1 MVSRNLLHR
10 KEASLS
16 SSRQHNSGPDSDGP
30 DVPEPSHA
38 ERARTLV
45 HLQQTGSLSTL
56 SRKQPGWPFGSVMPY
71 GLDEQ
76 GQPVFLISTM
86 AMHTQNLL
94 GDPRASLLVTPP
106 ESRTDPLG
114 AARVTLMGSATKV
127 PSGEVSQVREL
138 YLARHANASYWVDF
152 DDFGFFRLAIEDIY
166 FVGGFG
172 SMGWVTSKDYAA
184 AAVDPLADE
193 ASSLIQEMN
202 EQQTSTLLLLARV
215 YGNVEAQ
222 QVTMTALD
230 RLGFHLRIKTADRM
244 QGGRVAFAN
253 PVRNAQ
259 EVRAGLAGMGAQA
272 KQGLQALHSL

>member
-1 MVSRNLLHR
+1 M
-10 KEASLS
+10 S
-16 SSRQHNSGPDSDGP
+16 SSRQHNSGPESDGP

-114 AARVTLMGSATKV
+114 AARVTLMGTARKV
-127 PSGEVSQVREL
+127 PSAEVAQIREL

-152 DDFGFFRLAIEDIY
+152 TDFGFCSMAIEDVY

-172 SMGWVTSKDYAA
+172 SMGWVSPKDYATA
-184 AAVDPLADE
+184 TVDPLADQ
-193 ASSLIQEMN
+193 AWDLIRELN
-202 EQQTSTLLLLARV
+202 EQQTATLLLLARQ
-215 YGNVEAQ
+215 YGNAEAQ
-222 QVTMTALD
+222 HVTMTALD
-230 RLGFHLRIKTADRM
+230 RLGFHLRIQTADRM
-244 QGGRVAFAN
+244 QGGRVAFTN
-253 PVRNAQ
+253 PVHSAQ
-259 EVRAGLAGMGAQA
+259 QVRAGLGELATQA
-272 KQGLQALHSL
+272 RQGGQLLHSL

>member
-1 MVSRNLLHR
+1 MVSRSLLHR

-16 SSRQHNSGPDSDGP
+16 SSRQHNTGPDSDGP

-71 GLDEQ
+71 GLDEA

-114 AARVTLMGSATKV
+114 AARVTLMGSAKKV
-127 PSGEVSQVREL
+127 PSGEIAQIRQL
-138 YLARHANASYWVDF
+138 YLSRHANASYWVDF

-172 SMGWVTSKDYAA
+172 SMGWVTSKEYAA

-202 EQQTSTLLLLARV
+202 EQQNATLMLLARV

-244 QGGRVAFAN
+244 QGGRVAFTN

-259 EVRAGLAGMGAQA
+259 EVRAGLAGMASQA
-272 KQGLQALHSL
+272 TRGLQALHSL

>member
-1 MVSRNLLHR
+1 MSRNLLHR

-184 AAVDPLADE
+184 AAVDPLADQ

>member
-1 MVSRNLLHR
+1 
-10 KEASLS
+10 LS

-30 DVPEPSHA
+30 EVPEPSHA

-71 GLDEQ
+71 GLDDQ
-76 GQPVFLISTM
+76 GQPLFLISTM

-114 AARVTLMGSATKV
+114 AARVTLMGKAAKV
-127 PSGEVSQVREL
+127 PNGEIVQVRER

-152 DDFGFFRLAIEDIY
+152 TDFGFVRMAIEDVY

-172 SMGWVTSKDYAA
+172 SMGWVAPKDYAA
-184 AAVDPLADE
+184 AAVDPLAEE
-193 ASSLIQEMN
+193 ASTVIRDIN
-202 EQQTSTLLLLARV
+202 EHETAALLLLARV

-244 QGGRVAFAN
+244 QGGRVAFTN

-259 EVRAGLAGMGAQA
+259 EVRAGLADMAAQA
-272 KQGLQALHSL
+272 RQGLQALHSL

>member
-1 MVSRNLLHR
+1 
-10 KEASLS
+10 
-16 SSRQHNSGPDSDGP
+16 
-30 DVPEPSHA
+30 
-38 ERARTLV
+38 
-45 HLQQTGSLSTL
+45 
-56 SRKQPGWPFGSVMPY
+56 MPY

-76 GQPVFLISTM
+76 GRPVFLISTL

-114 AARVTLMGSATKV
+114 AARVTLMGSATKI
-127 PSGEVSQVREL
+127 PSSEVAQVRER

-152 DDFGFFRLAIEDIY
+152 NDFGFFRMAIEDIY

-172 SMGWVTSKDYAA
+172 SMGWVAPKDYVA

-193 ASSLIQEMN
+193 ASTVIREVN
-202 EQQTSTLLLLARV
+202 EQQTATLLLLARV
-215 YGNVEAQ
+215 YGHVEAQ

-244 QGGRVAFAN
+244 QGGRVAFTN

-259 EVRAGLAGMGAQA
+259 EVRAGLADMAAQA
-272 KQGLQALHSL
+272 KQGLQLLHSL